1 VGEDSSKPLQGKRVV
16 VTRALAQSGALVKAL
31 REQGA
36 TPVVLPMV
44 AFGPPDDPAAL
55 DEVLRGSMHFDWLLL
70 TSQNALRALQE
81 RCEKLGIDLAHRMR
95 GVCVGVVGP
104 ATAEAARSA
113 RLSVEHEAASRY
125 GTALAEEL
133 TEKISGKQ
141 ILLPRSDKANPELV
155 AKLEAL
161 GAQVKEIVAYKT
173 VRPEGEGL
181 AEAEQV
187 VREGV
192 DAVLFFS
199 PSAVGHFQDI
209 LGEERFR
216 ALSRQALFTAIGP
229 VTEKAL
235 HAANIERVVM
245 AKDVTVDAVI
255 AALTEHFSAKGQK
268 LPAGAKSE

>member
-1 VGEDSSKPLQGKRVV
+1 VGEDSSKPLQGRRVV
-16 VTRALAQSGALVKAL
+16 VTRALEQSEPLVKAL

-36 TPVVLPMV
+36 TAVVLPMV
-44 AFGPPDDPAAL
+44 AFAPPDDVEAL
-55 DEVLRGSMHFDWLLL
+55 DDVLRGSAHFDWLLL

-81 RCEKLGIDLAHRMR
+81 RCEKLGIELAHRMR
-95 GVCVGVVGP
+95 GVRVGVVGP
-104 ATAEAARSA
+104 ATAEAARAA
-113 RLSVEHEAASRY
+113 RLSVEHEASSRY

-155 AKLEAL
+155 AKLESL
-161 GAQVKEIVAYKT
+161 GAQVTEIVAYKT
-173 VRPEGEGL
+173 VRPQGEGS
-181 AEAEQV
+181 EATEKAV
-187 VREGV
+187 TEGV

-209 LGEERFR
+209 LGEEQFR
-216 ALSRQALFTAIGP
+216 TLSRHALFTAIGP

-235 HAANIERVVM
+235 RTAKVERVVM
-245 AKDVTVDAVI
+245 ARDVTVDAVI
-255 AALTEHFSAKGQK
+255 AALSDHLSAKGQK